1 MTVLGVMVAAGLSI
15 GLVLGRLSARARRRR
30 LEHEARGAAAD
41 LERIARI
48 AAVLRAYPF
57 GDGVRAVLDA
67 RTDAGILKRAA
78 QARLASLR
86 RSIEGG
92 GA

>member
-1 MTVLGVMVAAGLSI
+1 MTALGVMVAAGLSI

-30 LEHEARGAAAD
+30 LEHEARAAAAD
-41 LERIARI
+41 LERIGRI
-48 AAVLRAYPF
+48 AAVLRAHPF
-57 GDGVRAVLDA
+57 GDGVPAVLAA
-67 RTDAGILKRAA
+67 RADAGTMRRAT
-78 QARLASLR
+78 QARLEMLR